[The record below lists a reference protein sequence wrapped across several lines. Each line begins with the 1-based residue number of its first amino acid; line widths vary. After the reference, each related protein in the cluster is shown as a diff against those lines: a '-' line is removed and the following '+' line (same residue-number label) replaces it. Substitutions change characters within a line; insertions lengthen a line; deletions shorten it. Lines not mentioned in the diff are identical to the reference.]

1 MNLRTHTTPA
11 ARLAPLYQRV
21 STLSEPNLSAHLSSI
36 RALRHTRHTPYDFA
50 RAALRQELA
59 EAVTA
64 VKAAQR
70 TNSLLFLNWVDIVW
84 TLDKARASQIESV
97 VTALMAVPF
106 VRDRVQ
112 ECPVCHQGFV
122 DTDLHDVC
130 HFCRNHKRT

>member
-1 MNLRTHTTPA
+1 
-11 ARLAPLYQRV
+11 
-21 STLSEPNLSAHLSSI
+21 
-36 RALRHTRHTPYDFA
+36 
-50 RAALRQELA
+50 
-59 EAVTA
+59 VTA

-70 TNSLLFLNWVDIVW
+70 TNDHRPLSWIDIVW

-97 VTALMAVPF
+97 VAALMAVPF

-130 HFCRNHKRT
+130 HHCRNHKRI